1 MLVMM
6 KWCVSQ
12 SNVSDALNDILL
24 DEDNIETRPEKI
36 TAACIDENVNIHRI
50 KKFFNEDGWKLILE
64 VIKVKRDC
72 CKWSC
77 PICCHELE
85 DCTTIACDSCLE
97 WHHLSCVGL
106 SAPPKRKE
114 WFGRLCDADAKAN

>member
-1 MLVMM
+1 M
-6 KWCVSQ
+6 KWFVSQ
-12 SNVSDALNDILL
+12 SNVSDA
-24 DEDNIETRPEKI
+24 
-36 TAACIDENVNIHRI
+36 AACIDENLNIHRI
-50 KKFFNEDGWKLILE
+50 KKFLTEDEWKLILE

-72 CKWSC
+72 YKWSC
-77 PICCHELE
+77 AICCYELE

-114 WFGRLCDADAKAN
+114 WFCRLFHADAKAN